1 MSKPVTTAPDPLRGA
16 RIWPLSV
23 AAYDAL
29 GEAGLLPGNVELL
42 YGFVYQKMSRSP
54 YRCFLLDLDALFSA

>member
-1 MSKPVTTAPDPLRGA
+1 MSKPVAAPPDPPPGA

-29 GEAGLLPGNVELL
+29 GEAGLLPGNVELR
-42 YGFVYQKMSRSP
+42 YGFACQKMSKSP
-54 YRCFLLDLDALFSA
+54 CHCFLLDLDALFSA